1 MREKATADRNSRA
14 KRVLKS
20 HRKEQRRT
28 PSRAHEGFAATSLRP
43 TVTLEQ
49 ARAKTR
55 IAEAEAAS
63 R

>member
-1 MREKATADRNSRA
+1 MREKATADRSSSRA

-20 HRKEQRRT
+20 HQKEQRRT
-28 PSRAHEGFAATSLRP
+28 RTHEGFAATSARP
-43 TVTLEQ
+43 VTLAMAK
-49 ARAKTR
+49 ARTR